1 MPSMPLR
8 QKLVL
13 ACLAATALTPL
24 PAAARDIEP
33 SADAAPNS
41 ESADIARRLSDPAN
55 QVAATVALTA
65 LSEALLD
72 IRIEPLR
79 RALSAAGSDAASDLP
94 PDARLRDLAG
104 PEARQLPGTIGK
116 RVPQAMS
123 AAAGMAGAVQDMLP
137 ELKAAAER
145 MKHAIPD
152 QYRQ

>member
-1 MPSMPLR
+1 MPLR
-8 QKLVL
+8 QKFIA
-13 ACLAATALTPL
+13 ACLAASALTPL
-24 PAAARDIEP
+24 SASARDTEA
-33 SADAAPNS
+33 ADVAK
-41 ESADIARRLSDPAN
+41 RLSDPAN

-79 RALSAAGSDAASDLP
+79 RALSAVGSDAASDLP

-104 PEARQLPGTIGK
+104 PDAQQLPGTIGK

-137 ELKAAAER
+137 ELKAAADKL
-145 MKHAIPD
+145 KHAIPD

>member
-1 MPSMPLR
+1 MPLR
-8 QKLVL
+8 QKLVI
-13 ACLAATALTPL
+13 ACLTATALTPL

-33 SADAAPNS
+33 TPAPTDV
-41 ESADIARRLSDPAN
+41 AKRLSDPAN

-79 RALSAAGSDAASDLP
+79 RALSAAGSDAADDLP

-104 PEARQLPGTIGK
+104 PGAQKLPGEIGR
-116 RVPQAMS
+116 RVPQAMG
-123 AAAGMAGAVQDMLP
+123 AAAGMAGAVEDMIP

-145 MKHAIPD
+145 MKHALPD

>member
-1 MPSMPLR
+1 MPLR
-8 QKLVL
+8 QKFIV
-13 ACLAATALTPL
+13 ACLAASALTPL
-24 PAAARDIEP
+24 PASARDSEA
-33 SADAAPNS
+33 ADVAK
-41 ESADIARRLSDPAN
+41 RLSDPAN

-79 RALSAAGSDAASDLP
+79 KALAAAGSDAAHDLP
-94 PDARLRDLAG
+94 PDARLRDIAG
-104 PEARQLPGTIGK
+104 PEAQELPGTIGK

-137 ELKAAAER
+137 ELKAAADKL
-145 MKHAIPD
+145 KHAIPD